1 MTPELWPVWCAA
13 RARSFSRIT
22 RRAPGRRARRARA
35 VARPTMPPPT
45 IAMSWI
51 MAPRRLL
58 ERREGGR
65 PPDVVAGP
73 SGGGPVRCGRLPGR
87 LPLRVRHERRPHPLA
102 VGEVVVGADIDE
114 LVRFTDDGL
123 PEADDPDPVL
133 LEEVQRDL
141 GEAPLEVGHAAG
153 HHVVR
158 AVLVDHRDPPGW
170 PDSIVVAD
178 VIPSRREVR
187 YAARRLRWRGS
198 FSWSSRK
205 DSRSAINRGGRS
217 ARPTTSSSH
226 ACRLTP
232 SPSTATSTPRPR
244 PCSASRSSTACRLS
258 APRRGA

>member
-51 MAPRRLL
+51 MARRRLL

-65 PPDVVAGP
+65 PPDLVDDP
-73 SGGGPVRCGRLPGR
+73 LDEGPVRFRRLPRR
-87 LPLRVRHERRPHPLA
+87 LPFRVRHERRPHPLA
-102 VGEVVVGADIDE
+102 VGEVVVGADVDE
-114 LVRFTDDGL
+114 LVRFADDGL

-141 GEAPLEVGHAAG
+141 GEAPLEVGHASG

-170 PDSIVVAD
+170 LDSIVVAD

-187 YAARRLRWRGS
+187 YAARRLRWRGN
-198 FSWSSRK
+198 FSR
-205 DSRSAINRGGRS
+205 RARAGR
-217 ARPTTSSSH
+217 
-226 ACRLTP
+226 P
-232 SPSTATSTPRPR
+232 SPLNPDRRRP
-244 PCSASRSSTACRLS
+244 
-258 APRRGA
+258 GA